1 MIAVNKASSFNG
13 HVRRREGVCDTP
25 LHIYRLFV
33 RDSLF
38 VGVVPF
44 CFSLATVGAYRIRPD
59 VSEDEMVAVNKASL
73 FNGRV
78 RRFEGVCDTPLQFY
92 RLFVRDSF
100 FVGVVPFC
108 FSLAT
113 VGAYCIRPDVGGN
126 GMMAV
131 NKTSSF
137 NGRVRR
143 RGGRMRYAPTFLL
156 LIRWDSFFVG

>member
-1 MIAVNKASSFNG
+1 MIAVNKASSSNG

-38 VGVVPF
+38 VGVGPF
-44 CFSLATVGAYRIRPD
+44 S
-59 VSEDEMVAVNKASL
+59 
-73 FNGRV
+73 
-78 RRFEGVCDTPLQFY
+78 
-92 RLFVRDSF
+92 
-100 FVGVVPFC
+100 

-137 NGRVRR
+137 NGCVRR
-143 RGGRMRYAPTFLL
+143 REGVCDTPLHIYRLFVGDL
-156 LIRWDSFFVG
+156 FFVVVGAS